1 MSELAAGAIVLDQ
14 LAAAQHPTE
23 NGSIFY
29 DSDTDRFRGIVLG
42 QALPFGL
49 PGYQPIVSLT
59 STDDSSTFT
68 QSTPL
73 ICTWDA
79 ETEKDSG
86 FSHSNSTNPS
96 RITVDHDGTYLF
108 AASLRVTSSAAR
120 AQTVAKLI
128 VNGVIQPQPYGSVY
142 IRNAGSSSDYWTSVV
157 NPPPLKLSAGD
168 YVEVQIQVESQ
179 VSVAFA
185 PTWIGSES
193 SFSCI
198 ALTGEKGETG
208 QTGPPGGQVKIA
220 CCPFG
225 AKSDSLGKFLIANG
239 KSSDGDDSSKTKTRQ
254 PIAIDGTLTLLA
266 YQTKE
271 ANSGTVM
278 KIHVNGSVEETVSL
292 SSINANFSGVETIG
306 VSVSAGDYVEIE
318 YDSSQKPG
326 ECTMYFILE
335 PS

>member
-49 PGYQPIVSLT
+49 PGYQPIISLT

-73 ICTWDA
+73 VCTWDA

-142 IRNAGSSSDYWTSVV
+142 IRNSGSSSDYWTSVV

-179 VSVAFA
+179 ATVAFA
-185 PTWIGSES
+185 PAWIGSES

-198 ALTGEKGETG
+198 ALTGEKG
-208 QTGPPGGQVKIA
+208 
-220 CCPFG
+220 
-225 AKSDSLGKFLIANG
+225 
-239 KSSDGDDSSKTKTRQ
+239 
-254 PIAIDGTLTLLA
+254 
-266 YQTKE
+266 
-271 ANSGTVM
+271 SGTVK

-292 SSINANFSGVETIG
+292 SSINANFSGVETIS